1 MPAIV
6 INSVEI
12 TSLSFIQTM
21 QTAQIPTSGLIS
33 NYNLSFIPVLP
44 VIFSSFA
51 RSGTTAITLKESWE

>member
-12 TSLSFIQTM
+12 TSLSFIQTT
-21 QTAQIPTSGLIS
+21 QTAPLPTSGVIS
-33 NYNLSFIPVLP
+33 DLDLLFMPVLP

-51 RSGTTAITLKESWE
+51 RSGTTALKESWE